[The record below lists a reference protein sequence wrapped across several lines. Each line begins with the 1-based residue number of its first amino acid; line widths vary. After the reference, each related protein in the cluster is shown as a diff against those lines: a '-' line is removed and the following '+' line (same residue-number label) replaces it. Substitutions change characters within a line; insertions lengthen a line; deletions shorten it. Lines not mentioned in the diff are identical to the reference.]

1 MFPSQCCL
9 RLFCVIV
16 IAIQI
21 YVLWGICR
29 SGSDDETSGQSAGH
43 ASGEFED
50 HLRTQ
55 APFLGR
61 WPLQVCLFVCL
72 ACMFALIDISYVL
85 YNVTRELESEKYIF
99 NFYFSFFMKT
109 MCYFSFS
116 TFILF
121 KVGLQVKSKTETETI
136 TKVC

>member
-1 MFPSQCCL
+1 
-9 RLFCVIV
+9 
-16 IAIQI
+16 
-21 YVLWGICR
+21 
-29 SGSDDETSGQSAGH
+29 
-43 ASGEFED
+43 
-50 HLRTQ
+50 
-55 APFLGR
+55 
-61 WPLQVCLFVCL
+61 
-72 ACMFALIDISYVL
+72 MFALIDISYVL

-99 NFYFSFFMKT
+99 DFYFSFFMKT